1 MGIPLYTNNAATTLL
16 AAITAGDGSL
26 TVATGTGALFPSP
39 TGSDYAWLTLT
50 SSTGTEIIKCTS
62 RSGDTFTVTRGQQST
77 AALPFAV
84 GDALTLRITA
94 AGLALVGDALTTN
107 PLSQFAATTSAQLA
121 DVISDETGSGALVFA
136 DSPTLV
142 TPALGTPS
150 ALVGTNI
157 TGTAAGLS
165 IGGNAATVTVADA
178 AGDTT
183 TWVLLGTAQTGNL
196 APATNTGLVYNATTQ
211 TFSTVS
217 ALDSTAVFGSTSGTG
232 VGVHGRVV
240 GSGVGI
246 GVYANGSTNGTGV
259 HGTSGG
265 GYGVRGVSTTN
276 YGGSFSSIGTEGQ
289 ITSTLATGTAP
300 LVVASTTP
308 VANLSI
314 EGNAGTV
321 TVADAAGD
329 TTTWVLLGTAQTGN
343 LAPATD
349 AGLTYDATTNALT
362 ATTFVGALTGTASG
376 NLTSGGALGTP
387 SSGTLTSCSG
397 LPVSGITASTSTA
410 IGVGSIE
417 LGHASDTSITRVSAG
432 VIAVE
437 GINVVLV
444 SATQTLTN
452 KRNTKR
458 ITTEASSATP
468 TINTDNCDIH
478 QITALAVAI
487 TSMTTNLTGTPVN
500 GDGLI
505 IEITDNATG
514 RAITWGASFEASTVA
529 LPTTTVASTKLTTGF
544 MWNTTTSK
552 WRCVGVA

>member
-26 TVATGTGALFPSP
+26 TVAAGTGALFPSP
-39 TGSDYAWLTLT
+39 TGSDYAWLTLAST
-50 SSTGTEIIKCTS
+50 TGTEIVKCTA
-62 RSGDTFTVTRGQQST
+62 RNGDTFTVTRGQQST
-77 AALPFAV
+77 AALPFVV
-84 GDALTLRITA
+84 GDALTLRMTA
-94 AGLALVGDALTTN
+94 AGLTDNVTLAAASAAAAAISAAAIPAPSIALDFIRVNAGATAYELRTPTQVLADIGAGSGDALVAN
-107 PLSQFAATTSAQLA
+107 PLSQFAATTSLQLKG
-121 DVISDETGSGALVFA
+121 VISDETGSGALVFA

-150 ALVGTNI
+150 ALVGTNL

-178 AGDTT
+178 VGDTT

-211 TFSTVS
+211 TFSVVS

-259 HGTSGG
+259 HGISGA

-300 LVVASTTP
+300 FVVASTTP
-308 VANLSI
+308 VTNLSIGGNAATATNASTVTTNANLSGHVTSV
-314 EGNAGTV
+314 GNTTSLGSFTLAQLNTAVSDANVVSIAGT
-321 TVADAAGD
+321 
-329 TTTWVLLGTAQTGN
+329 
-343 LAPATD
+343 
-349 AGLTYDATTNALT
+349 
-362 ATTFVGALTGTASG
+362 
-376 NLTSGGALGTP
+376 
-387 SSGTLTSCSG
+387 
-397 LPVSGITASTSTA
+397 
-410 IGVGSIE
+410 E
-417 LGHASDTSITRVSAG
+417 
-432 VIAVE
+432 
-437 GINVVLV
+437 
-444 SATQTLTN
+444 TLTN

-478 QITALAVAI
+478 QVTALAVAI

-514 RAITWGASFEASTVA
+514 RAITWGASFEASTIA
-529 LPTTTVASTKLTTGF
+529 LPTTTVASAKLTTGF